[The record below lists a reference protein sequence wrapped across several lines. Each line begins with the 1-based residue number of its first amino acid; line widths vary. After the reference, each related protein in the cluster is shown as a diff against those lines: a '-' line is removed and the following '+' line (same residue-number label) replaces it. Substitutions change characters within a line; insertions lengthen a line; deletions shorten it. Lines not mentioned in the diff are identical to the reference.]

1 MTTQEVSSLIASIG
15 IPYAYYQFDEDT
27 ARPTPFICF
36 YYPEEVEFI
45 ADNINYIKLMV
56 LRIELYTDEKD
67 FTLENRIE
75 SLLIENELPFTHY
88 ESYIDSEKMLMQTY
102 ETEVYINGRD

>member
-1 MTTQEVSSLIASIG
+1 MTYQEVSQLIRGIG
-15 IPYAYYQFDEDT
+15 LPYAYYQFDEDT

-36 YYPEEVEFI
+36 YFPNEVGFY
-45 ADNINYIKLMV
+45 ADNINYAKLMV

-67 FTLENRIE
+67 FIMEDTIETL
-75 SLLIENELPFTHY
+75 LKDNELPYTHY

-102 ETEVYINGRD
+102 ETEVYINGS

>member
-1 MTTQEVSSLIASIG
+1 MTTQEVKRLIEFIG
-15 IPYAYYQFDEDT
+15 VPFAYYQFDEDT

-45 ADNINYIKLMV
+45 ADNINYVKLMV

-67 FTLENRIE
+67 FELENRIE
-75 SLLIENELPFTHY
+75 SILNENELPFTHY